1 MPAKGKAKKPDAR
14 PTVAIGHI
22 EHRVADV
29 AKSAE
34 FLETIGVRPIHCERN
49 FAVMELRGGTH
60 IILAKSKTKIKAGTS
75 APFDLIVDD
84 VDEFRASC
92 VKQGMRASRMS
103 RGSIHDWFGLTDPSG
118 YEITILSSHA
128 GSRPV

>member
-1 MPAKGKAKKPDAR
+1 MSKAQVKKPDPR
-14 PTVAIGHI
+14 PRVAIGHV
-22 EHRVADV
+22 EHHVADV

-34 FLETIGVRPIHCERN
+34 FLEIIGLRPIVKQRN

-60 IILAKSKTKIKAGTS
+60 IILAKAKGKVEAGTA

-84 VDEFRASC
+84 VDKFRAAC
-92 VKQGMRASRMS
+92 VKNGMKASRMS
-103 RGSIHDWFGLTDPSG
+103 RGSIHDWFELIDPSG
-118 YEITILSSHA
+118 YEITIMSSHA